1 MSNVTAETRR
11 GEGKGEKPDLV
22 AGTKLRFV
30 VVLLRL
36 SVKWIIKLLN
46 RT

>member
-11 GEGKGEKPDLV
+11 GEGEKPDLV